1 MDNAIP
7 TRFAANNLQPEP
19 VKETKEE
26 QVKQAT
32 KELNDLEEEI
42 GIEEALTTL
51 WRSLMNAG

>member
-7 TRFAANNLQPEP
+7 TSFITNNLKPEA
-19 VKETKEE
+19 VKAKQVE
-26 QVKQAT
+26 QVKEAT

-51 WRSLMNAG
+51 

>member
-7 TRFAANNLQPEP
+7 TSFITNNPKPESIKEKQ
-19 VKETKEE
+19 VKE
-26 QVKQAT
+26 AT

-51 WRSLMNAG
+51 